1 MPRRASGTAWTVAQ
15 VDDFSVAAPTTA
27 PGELLLYAHVG
38 PDGAGYGEYVLDPDC
53 LDDSNVQEADRL

>member
-1 MPRRASGTAWTVAQ
+1 MPRGASGTAWTVAQ
-15 VDDFSVAAPTTA
+15 VDFSVAARPR

>member
-1 MPRRASGTAWTVAQ
+1 MISA
-15 VDDFSVAAPTTA
+15 VAAPTTA

-38 PDGAGYGEYVLDPDC
+38 PHGAGYGEYVLDPDC